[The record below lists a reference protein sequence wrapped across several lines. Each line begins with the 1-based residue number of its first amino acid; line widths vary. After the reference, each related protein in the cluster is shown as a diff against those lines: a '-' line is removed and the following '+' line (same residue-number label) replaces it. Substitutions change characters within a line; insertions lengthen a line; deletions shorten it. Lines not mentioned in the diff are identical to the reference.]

1 MTRRVCASIPS
12 GNGALSSSGSVGI
25 WPVTKTQPSATTAWL
40 VGATGVGAP
49 GTIRNSIMAGI
60 HLGSG
65 HDDVQAWH
73 FTYYD
78 QALHQAA
85 ASRYTARSNA
95 GKETAV
101 PKSSKSAA
109 SPTAKIAK

>member
-12 GNGALSSSGSVGI
+12 GKGALSSSGSVGI
-25 WPVTKTQPSATTAWL
+25 WPVTKTQPSTATAWL
-40 VGATGVGAP
+40 VGATAVGAP
-49 GTIRNSIMAGI
+49 GIIRNSIMAAI

-65 HDDVQAWH
+65 HGDALVWH

-85 ASRYTARSNA
+85 ASRYTARSNS

-101 PKSSKSAA
+101 TKSSKNA
-109 SPTAKIAK
+109 